1 MTPLSK
7 VIDSA
12 SRRDFLRL
20 AAYGAAGAS
29 VSGWLDVVAQQAYA
43 QELATRA
50 RAKACIVLFM
60 SGGPAHTFT
69 FDLKAGEHNCPYA
82 PIRTS
87 APGIQISEYLPKVAE
102 QMHHVA
108 LVRGMSTDIA
118 DHEPAHY
125 LMRTGFRQEAG
136 LTHPH
141 FGATAVSQLI
151 REDTG
156 LPNFVM
162 LKPGSGDGVRGCT
175 AGFLNPSCRPMILQ
189 DIARGIANLQP
200 PTNSGGMP
208 GVRNRLS
215 LVEGADETFLGEYQ
229 EEAIRAHLAGYRSA
243 VRLMDL
249 RAAQEAFK
257 IEKEPLRVR
266 EAYGDTPFGRQ
277 CLGARRLIEHGVRFV
292 EVMHPQYWDTHGGAN
307 EGQRTLSW
315 TLDKPMAALLED
327 LHVRGLL
334 DETLV
339 VWMGEFGR
347 TSNGNDHYAKAWTTA
362 FAGAGV
368 RGGQAIGRTDN
379 RGMTVQDRPVRVP
392 DFVATILKTLGVNH
406 ARRTHVRGRPIGFV
420 DGTARPLDEL
430 FS

>member
-1 MTPLSK
+1 MTHLRNLVDQPT
-7 VIDSA
+7 
-12 SRRDFLRL
+12 RRDLLRL
-20 AAYGAAGAS
+20 AAVGALGTSA
-29 VSGWLDVVAQQAYA
+29 SGWLDIVAQQAHA
-43 QELATRA
+43 QERATRA

-69 FDLKAGEHNCPYA
+69 FDLKGGERGCPYT
-82 PIRTS
+82 PINTS
-87 APGIQISEYLPKVAE
+87 APGIQVSEYLPKVAE
-102 QMHHVA
+102 QMRHVA
-108 LVRGMSTDIA
+108 LVRGMSTEIA

-141 FGATAVSQLI
+141 FAATAVSQLI

-156 LPNFVM
+156 LPNFVL
-162 LKPGSGDGVRGCT
+162 LKPGSGDANRGCS

-189 DIARGIANLQP
+189 DIARGIANLTPQ
-200 PTNSGGMP
+200 GGTAA
-208 GVRNRLS
+208 VRQRFGLLEN
-215 LVEGADETFLGEYQ
+215 ADETFLNEYQ
-229 EEAIRAHLAGYRSA
+229 DEAIRAHLAGYRSA

-249 RAAQEAFK
+249 QAAQEAFK
-257 IEKEPLRVR
+257 IEKEPSYIRA
-266 EAYGDTPFGRQ
+266 AYGDTPFGRQ

-292 EVMHPQYWDTHGGAN
+292 EVMHPQYWDTHGGAVN
-307 EGQRTLSW
+307 GQRNLSQ
-315 TLDKPMAALLED
+315 TLDRPMAALLED

-347 TSNGNDHYAKAWTTA
+347 TYDGNDHYARAWTTC
-362 FAGAGV
+362 FAGTGV
-368 RGGQAIGRTDN
+368 RGGQVIGRTDN

-406 ARRTHVRGRPIGFV
+406 TRRVHVRGRPIGLV
-420 DGTARPLDEL
+420 DGEARPLDEL
-430 FS
+430 FV